1 MAPVSHHQC
10 FCSLVFTIEI
20 HSLML
25 HVLWAVCELRLKI
38 VTFVVSIVANIGPA
52 RLFFLV

>member
-1 MAPVSHHQC
+1 MASVSRHQC
-10 FCSLVFTIEI
+10 FCSLAFTIEM

-25 HVLWAVCELRLKI
+25 HVLWAVCGLRLKI
-38 VTFVVSIVANIGPA
+38 VTVVVSIVANIGPE